1 MRRGLLKTLGATA
14 TILLASARGP
24 VAQAPA
30 PPDIP
35 HGSVTRFTWTST
47 IFPGTVRDY
56 WVYVPAQYSSN
67 DPAAVMV
74 FQDGAGYV
82 RPVGPWKVP
91 QVFDRLIAAGRM
103 PVTIG
108 VFVDP
113 GVVPPARAGALPRFN
128 RSLEYD
134 SQGDRYAR
142 FLIEEILPEVARK
155 YNLTTDP
162 NLRAIGGASSGAIA
176 AFTAAWERP
185 DYFRRVLSTIG
196 TYVGLRGGNTYA
208 AYVRKTEPR
217 PIRVFLEDGTSDLNI
232 YAGNWWI
239 ANQDML
245 SALEFSGYEVTHEWG
260 ERGGHDSLHAAP
272 ILGDALAWL
281 WKDWRTP
288 IAAGVGS
295 KQPVM
300 DIVDPAQGWQE
311 IAGAYGFVDGPAAN
325 AAGDVFFS
333 DTKAGR
339 IYKVGLNGQVT
350 LFVRDAPGAAG
361 LMFGADGRLYAC
373 LKGRRNITA
382 FDPDGTAHVIATDAD
397 YDDLAVSAN
406 GHVYATD
413 DVKHCVWH
421 IAPDGAR
428 VVADSTLVHPDGLI
442 LTPDQT
448 QLYVGDARTQ
458 WVHLFQVGADGNLT
472 LGQPYDD
479 LHVPYGS
486 SDSGADGMAVDTM
499 GRLYVATRLGIQVC
513 DQAGRVNS
521 IIDKPAPGLDGERE
535 VRGRRRPRRLCDHRR
550 ASLSPRHQGHGRA
563 IGVAAGHSA
572 DAATLRRATYAGVVV
587 AANSS

>member
-1 MRRGLLKTLGATA
+1 
-14 TILLASARGP
+14 
-24 VAQAPA
+24 
-30 PPDIP
+30 
-35 HGSVTRFTWTST
+35 
-47 IFPGTVRDY
+47 
-56 WVYVPAQYSSN
+56 VPAQYSKN

-74 FQDGAGYV
+74 FQDGTGYV
-82 RPVGPWKVP
+82 KPGGAWKVP
-91 QVFDRLIAAGRM
+91 EVFDRLIAAGQM

-108 VFVDP
+108 IFVDP
-113 GVVPPARAGALPRFN
+113 GVVRATTPDALPRFN

-142 FLIEEILPEVARK
+142 FLIQEILPEVGK
-155 YNLTTDP
+155 QYNLTTDP

-208 AYVRKTEPR
+208 AYIRKTEPK
-217 PIRVFLEDGTSDLNI
+217 PMRVFLEDGTSDLNI
-232 YAGNWWI
+232 YTGNWWI

-245 SALEFSGYEVTHEWG
+245 SALEFSGYEVTHQWG
-260 ERGGHDSLHAAP
+260 DGGGHDSRHAAP

-300 DIVDPAQGWQE
+300 EILDPARTWQE
-311 IAGAYGFVDGPAAN
+311 IGGTYGFVDGPAAD

-339 IYKVGLNGQVT
+339 IYKVGLDGQVS

-361 LMFGADGRLYAC
+361 MMFGPDGRLYAC

-382 FDPDGTAHVIATDAD
+382 FDADGTPHIIASDAD
-397 YDDLAVSAN
+397 YDDLAVSAT

-421 IAPDGAR
+421 IAPDGTRA
-428 VVADSTLVHPDGLI
+428 VVDATLVHPDGLI

-458 WVHLFQVGADGNLT
+458 WVHLFQVAADGHLT

-486 SDSGADGMAVDTM
+486 SDSGAEGMAVDTL
-499 GRLYVATRLGIQVC
+499 GRLYVATRMGIQFC
-513 DQAGRVNS
+513 DQAGRVNG
-521 IIDKPAPGLDGERE
+521 IISKPAPGWMANVKFGGAGGHDLYVTIDGH
-535 VRGRRRPRRLCDHRR
+535 LY
-550 ASLSPRHQGHGRA
+550 
-563 IGVAAGHSA
+563 
-572 DAATLRRATYAGVVV
+572 RRATKATGVRS
-587 AANSS
+587 ASPPITPPAPRL